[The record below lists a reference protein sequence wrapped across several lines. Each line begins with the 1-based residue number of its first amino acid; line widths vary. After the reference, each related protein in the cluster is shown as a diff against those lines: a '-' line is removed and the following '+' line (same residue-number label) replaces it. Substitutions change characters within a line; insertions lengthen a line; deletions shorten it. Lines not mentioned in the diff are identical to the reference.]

1 LGGEK
6 RKGDIFPIR
15 KGFFLGEMEFI
26 FPFERGYLWGWG
38 GEGLAIFK
46 WWGAKFDDFY
56 IILIYLI
63 TNSKVI

>member
-1 LGGEK
+1 
-6 RKGDIFPIR
+6 
-15 KGFFLGEMEFI
+15 MEFI